1 MNAYRFILVKFY
13 KLGFR
18 KTAVRIAGFCLRF
31 KNEFVFFTAHDFVQ
45 DYGRRAFPACTYE
58 YCSEHLDPRH
68 PHIECQFI
76 MDAMHDEI
84 DAAWALYNADLAA
97 RAACS
102 DFIEAKQREI
112 DAEWELR
119 LAETTAIA
127 KSEIADFFGE
137 GWTPF
142 NPDLDD
148 QFGILFDTEGD
159 PMDVCGYRR
168 DKCSADDHSECINGP
183 YEGHWAD
190 HGYKPRHKYWPEPRW
205 LDDNGDDAFP
215 PLHLNIRTNRKAR
228 QARCIRW

>member
-1 MNAYRFILVKFY
+1 MNTYRFILVTFY
-13 KLGFR
+13 RLRFR
-18 KTAVRIAGFCLRF
+18 KSAVRIAGYWIES
-31 KNEFVFFTAHDFVQ
+31 KNEFVCFTAHDFVQ
-45 DYGRRAFPACTYE
+45 DYGCKAFPACAYAW
-58 YCSEHLDPRH
+58 CDEHVDPRH
-68 PHIECQFI
+68 PHTECKALMEATQSQ
-76 MDAMHDEI
+76 I
-84 DAAWALYNADLAA
+84 DASWALYNAELVALE
-97 RAACS
+97 ACNALV
-102 DFIEAKQREI
+102 EAKQRET
-112 DAEWELR
+112 DAAWELR
-119 LAETTAIA
+119 IAESTARA
-127 KSEIADFFGE
+127 KSEIADFFCE

-159 PMDVCGYRR
+159 PMDICGYRR

-205 LDDNGDDAFP
+205 LDDNGDDALP